1 MNENGSIQP
10 NGYVLVD
17 ENGQPLN
24 DSTPLDQNRMIP
36 GSREGEITI
45 DNLDIDIVVI
55 DKNEEVITHASEKE
69 NIINADSEL
78 KHDIVENFSQNNQN
92 HEHFVPQISDD
103 VTQDHNNQETVN
115 HEVQLEFVG
124 MDPVP
129 SSDYIDE
136 ADIVNTDPDPEI
148 SKSPAI
154 ELNPLRNNL
163 TLESTNNAELTQHV
177 DVVPNSE
184 ENDKISS
191 EEDQNCVTDY
201 VTNQFPFLI
210 TSPNISGSN
219 HGNTMSDPDTD
230 SHVNNKV
237 NIDGLTSDCHSNN
250 NMSESVIDM
259 NANRYS
265 NNEPVLQNQSSSID
279 LNRAG
284 NLNSVTDALSGS
296 GTGTDEPPY
305 YRTKGESLPMET
317 KKSDSVTGSLPS
329 SGTGTDESS
338 YYRTHDETLPHQD
351 LRKFYPVTHTLS
363 DESPYYRLQDEVLS
377 FEPDQNFDK
386 SDARRNCDFEVDNPS
401 KTNHDINID
410 THIDFKHSYDSSENQ
425 QKHDDQK
432 TKEIK
437 NENRSNT
444 DQEHYIKLQRFNKSS
459 EILKQI
465 SVVES
470 DNGDSS
476 ISPVS
481 TLSRSSVKDPSE
493 TENLDTSQIPTSNVD
508 QTVIPSKHINEQL
521 VQNLSEDPY
530 ISAEQANQ
538 ISAALNRYSEDRKHL
553 DSNDAGINH
562 DLESYTETE
571 MFVPHINPDGKSDII
586 VDNDIGK
593 WLQDVK
599 LTVECSSPDMVSQ
612 GTPSPTTNL
621 NQLTNKHHTD
631 HDSCQVKSDNGVKY
645 KLGSTN
651 AIELS
656 TVANDR
662 QLQSVPDNTSPVH
675 RTDNINNQSVKSP
688 KYHVTEQSLSSNDIY
703 LQTIQNSNYVPIDD
717 KRTRQKQSHLHKS
730 AEDSPYVS
738 ETSFISTSPV
748 SNSLDLNSNPLPG
761 NSIQNN
767 AGYGYVSHSQ
777 LSIA

>member
-1 MNENGSIQP
+1 MNENSSIQP

-24 DSTPLDQNRMIP
+24 DSTPPDQNRMVP

-45 DNLDIDIVVI
+45 DNLDIDIGVI
-55 DKNEEVITHASEKE
+55 DKNEEVIMHASVKE
-69 NIINADSEL
+69 NVINADSEL
-78 KHDIVENFSQNNQN
+78 KHNIAENFSQNNQN
-92 HEHFVPQISDD
+92 HRHFVPQISDD
-103 VTQDHNNQETVN
+103 ISQDHNNQETVS
-115 HEVQLEFVG
+115 HEVQFEFVG
-124 MDPVP
+124 RG
-129 SSDYIDE
+129 SDYIDE
-136 ADIVNTDPDPEI
+136 ADIVNTDPDVNRHNPEI
-148 SKSPAI
+148 SK
-154 ELNPLRNNL
+154 RNNM
-163 TLESTNNAELTQHV
+163 TLESTNNAEFTEHV
-177 DVVPNSE
+177 HVQNSE
-184 ENDKISS
+184 ENHKMPS
-191 EEDQNCVTDY
+191 EKDQNCVTDY

-237 NIDGLTSDCHSNN
+237 NIDELTSDYHSNN
-250 NMSESVIDM
+250 NMPESVIDM

-279 LNRAG
+279 LNRTG
-284 NLNSVTDALSGS
+284 NSNSVTGALSGS

-305 YRTKGESLPMET
+305 YRTKGETLPMET
-317 KKSDSVTGSLPS
+317 KKSDSVTGSLPN

-338 YYRTHDETLPHQD
+338 YYRAHDETLPHQD

-377 FEPDQNFDK
+377 FKPDQNFDK
-386 SDARRNCDFEVDNPS
+386 SDARRSCDFEVDNPS

-432 TKEIK
+432 TKGIK

-444 DQEHYIKLQRFNKSS
+444 DQEHYIKLQRFNKNS

-465 SVVES
+465 SVIES

-493 TENLDTSQIPTSNVD
+493 TENSDTSQIPTSSVD
-508 QTVIPSKHINEQL
+508 QTVIPSKHINDQL

-530 ISAEQANQ
+530 ISAEQAYQ
-538 ISAALNRYSEDRKHL
+538 ISAALNRYGEDRKHL

-562 DLESYTETE
+562 DLKSYTETE
-571 MFVPHINPDGKSDII
+571 MSVPHINPDGISDII

-593 WLQDVK
+593 QLQGVK
-599 LTVECSSPDMVSQ
+599 PTVECSSPDMVSQ

-621 NQLTNKHHTD
+621 NQLTNKHYTD
-631 HDSCQVKSDNGVKY
+631 HDSCQVELDNGVKY
-645 KLGSTN
+645 GLGSTN

-656 TVANDR
+656 TVANNR
-662 QLQSVPDNTSPVH
+662 QLLSVPDNTSPVH
-675 RTDNINNQSVKSP
+675 RTDNINNQSVKSL
-688 KYHVTEQSLSSNDIY
+688 KYHNPEQSLSSNDIY
-703 LQTIQNSNYVPIDD
+703 LQTIKNSNYVLIDD
-717 KRTRQKQSHLHKS
+717 KRRRQKQSNLHKS
-730 AEDSPYVS
+730 VEDSPYVS
-738 ETSFISTSPV
+738 ETSFMSTPIKIKHE
-748 SNSLDLNSNPLPG
+748 LLC
-761 NSIQNN
+761 
-767 AGYGYVSHSQ
+767 
-777 LSIA
+777 